1 MKTAQGHCMA
11 VDGTDFRDSV
21 TAIIRERHPK
31 RIIESG
37 TYIGLGSTKIVA
49 DALGD
54 DYYKF
59 FTIESNPAAYAEACN
74 NLQKYPNI
82 RVCSGYSVP
91 RKILPSEDE
100 VIAWLDALKNEDVF
114 VDFQEHERVAC
125 YMREAGWQVPDDL
138 LRICLR
144 AFGYCADLIVL
155 DSSGHL
161 GFIEFNYVLSLLRS
175 PCIFVL
181 DDTKH
186 VKHFQSL
193 AQIKA
198 DSQFNLIKESDEKF
212 GFCIAEWR
220 GHVR

>member
-1 MKTAQGHCMA
+1 MKVTPAEGMSVGGQ
-11 VDGTDFRDSV
+11 DFRESV
-21 TAIIRERHPK
+21 TAIIRERKPK
-31 RIIESG
+31 RIIETG
-37 TYIGLGSTKIVA
+37 TYLGLGTTKVVA
-49 DALGD
+49 DALHALGEP
-54 DYYKF
+54 YQF
-59 FTIESNPAAYAEACN
+59 LTIEANPSSFAEACH
-74 NLQKYPNI
+74 NLGTYYPAVRALN
-82 RVCSGYSVP
+82 GYSIP
-91 RKILPSEDE
+91 KTMLPSEE
-100 VIAWLDALKNEDVF
+100 ELIAWLGSFGAEDVY
-114 VDFQEHERVAC
+114 VDFQDHERVEC
-125 YMREAGWQVPDDL
+125 YMNEAGHLVTDDL
-138 LRICLR
+138 LRVCLR

-198 DSQFNLIKESDEKF
+198 DSRFNLIKESDEKF

-220 GHVR
+220 P

>member
-1 MKTAQGHCMA
+1 MA

-91 RKILPSEDE
+91 RNMLPSRDE
-100 VIAWLDALKNEDVF
+100 VIAWLDALKNEDVY

-125 YMREAGWQVPDDL
+125 YMREVGWQVPDDL

-161 GFIEFNYVLSLLRS
+161 GLIEFTYVLSLLRS

-193 AQIKA
+193 ARIKA